1 MGGRLPAARRE
12 GGAGLAA
19 TICNDQTYPDVRG

>member
-19 TICNDQTYPDVRG
+19 KICKEQVYPDARG